1 MKKRILVV
9 ATALLTLA
17 LLFSG
22 CKTYKDTNGE
32 DNYELQT
39 LTEQDILQGGSVV
52 KTGSSSSSVNNTYT
66 VKVKTMNGVDTLE
79 TFSGEKVVLMLS
91 VTINKGNARLV
102 VCTKDEILHEFELNK
117 GGQLFSFE
125 VDTDSKAYLR
135 IAGEDCGYSL
145 SYQLQRSKK

>member
-1 MKKRILVV
+1 MKKQFLCVV
-9 ATALLTLA
+9 AVLLTLA
-17 LLFSG
+17 LLFTG

-32 DNYELQT
+32 NNYELQT

-52 KTGSSSSSVNNTYT
+52 KTGSSSATVNNTHS

-79 TFSGEKVVLMLS
+79 TFSGEKVVLLLS

-102 VCTKDEILHEFELNK
+102 VCTDDEILQEFELNK
-117 GGQLFSFE
+117 DNQLFTFE
-125 VDTDSKAYLR
+125 VETGSKAYLR

-145 SYQLQRSKK
+145 TYQLQRSKK